1 MPDAMMPAAGVVL
14 VRLPNW
20 LGDTVMALP
29 ALHGLRAACP
39 GACVVAVGRWAPLL
53 AGQGV
58 ADALVPY
65 PLQLRNRRRLAASLR
80 TMRPDGAV
88 LLTNSF
94 ESALAAR
101 LWGAPMRLGYDTDR
115 RRVLLTHAV
124 PQPSPRL
131 HQIDEY
137 RGLLEAAGVAA
148 PVTVPVWRLGED
160 AAAGATVSALLDE
173 CGVSR
178 GARAVG
184 LHLGASFGSS
194 KQWPAASFA
203 EVATRLRARGLG
215 PVLLGSPADVEMAA
229 AVSASAGW
237 AIPSLVARDRPEL
250 LPRLLVRL
258 ACLVSSDTGLAHLAA
273 AVGTPTV
280 TLFGPTDP
288 RLTASRSRAARRV
301 ARIVQGRAP
310 CAPCFLPHCP
320 IDHVCMRDITAA
332 SVTEIVEEVLTA

>member
-39 GACVVAVGRWAPLL
+39 GACVVAVGRWASLL

-65 PLQLRNRRRLAASLR
+65 PLQLGNRRRLAASLR
-80 TMRPDGAV
+80 AMRPDGAV

-101 LWGAPMRLGYDTDR
+101 LWGARMRLGYDTDLR
-115 RRVLLTHAV
+115 RALLTHAV
-124 PQPSPRL
+124 PLPSPRL

-148 PVTVPVWRLGED
+148 PVTVPVWRIGED
-160 AAAGATVSALLDE
+160 AAAGAAVSVLLDE

-203 EVATRLRARGLG
+203 EVASRLRERGLC
-215 PVLLGSPADVEMAA
+215 PILLGSPADAEMAA

-237 AIPSLVARDRPEL
+237 AIPSLVARDRPAL
-250 LPRLLVRL
+250 LARLLAGL
-258 ACLVSSDTGLAHLAA
+258 ACLVSSDTGVAHLAA

-288 RLTASRSRAARRV
+288 RLTAPRSRAARRV
-301 ARIVQGRAP
+301 EGRAP
-310 CAPCFLPHCP
+310 CAPCFLPRCP

-332 SVTEIVEEVLTA
+332 PVIEIVEEVLAA

>member
-1 MPDAMMPAAGVVL
+1 MPDAMMPATGVVL

-29 ALHGLRAACP
+29 ALQGLRAACP

-65 PLQLRNRRRLAASLR
+65 PLKVRNRRQLAASLR
-80 TMRPDGAV
+80 AMRPDGAI

-101 LWGAPMRLGYDTDR
+101 LWGARMRLGYDTDL

-124 PQPSPRL
+124 PPPSPRL

-137 RGLLEAAGVAA
+137 RGLLEAAGVAS
-148 PVTVPVWRLGED
+148 PVTVPAWRLREN
-160 AAAGATVSALLDE
+160 AASGAAVSALLDE
-173 CGVSR
+173 CGASR
-178 GARAVG
+178 EARAVG

-203 EVATRLRARGLG
+203 EVASRLRERGLR
-215 PVLLGSPADVEMAA
+215 PILLGSPADVEMAT

-237 AIPSLVARDRPEL
+237 AIPSLVARDGPEL
-250 LPRLLVRL
+250 LPRLLARL
-258 ACLVSSDTGLAHLAA
+258 ACLLSSDTGLAHLAA

-280 TLFGPTDP
+280 TLFGPTDS
-288 RLTASRSRAARRV
+288 RLTAPRSHAARRV
-301 ARIVQGRAP
+301 VGRAP
-310 CAPCFLPHCP
+310 CAPCFLPRCP

-332 SVTEIVEEVLTA
+332 AVTEIMEEALAA

>member
-1 MPDAMMPAAGVVL
+1 MMPAAGVVL

-65 PLQLRNRRRLAASLR
+65 PFEWRDRRRLAASLR
-80 TMRPDGAV
+80 AMRPDGAV

-101 LWGAPMRLGYDTDR
+101 LWGARIRLGYDTDL

-124 PQPSPRL
+124 PLTSPRL

-148 PVTVPVWRLGED
+148 PVTVPVWRLAED
-160 AAAGATVSALLDE
+160 AAAGAAVSALLDE

-203 EVATRLRARGLG
+203 EAASRLRELGLG
-215 PVLLGSPADVEMAA
+215 PILLGSPADAEMAA
-229 AVSASAGW
+229 VVSASAGW
-237 AIPSLVARDRPEL
+237 TIPSLVARDRSEL
-250 LPRLLVRL
+250 LPRLLARL
-258 ACLVSSDTGLAHLAA
+258 ACLVSSDTGVAHLAA

-288 RLTASRSRAARRV
+288 RLTAPRSRAARRV
-301 ARIVQGRAP
+301 EERAP
-310 CAPCFLPHCP
+310 CAPCFLPRCP
-320 IDHVCMRDITAA
+320 IDHGCMRDIAAA
-332 SVTEIVEEVLTA
+332 SVTEIVEEALTA